1 MKKRVSVKTLKK
13 EFRNNGFFLSGFYRE
28 KAPCISA
35 DDFTDR
41 DVETARARG
50 YDCVPMQ
57 GYYYVFKKD

>member
-1 MKKRVSVKTLKK
+1 MKKRVSVTMLKK
-13 EFRNNGFFLSGFYRE
+13 EFRNNGFFLSGFFRE
-28 KAPCISA
+28 KAPCISF

>member
-1 MKKRVSVKTLKK
+1 MRKRVSVSTLKK

-28 KAPCISA
+28 RVPYISF

-50 YDCVPMQ
+50 YTCVPMQ

>member
-1 MKKRVSVKTLKK
+1 MQKRVSVATLKK
-13 EFRNNGFFLSGFYRE
+13 EFRNNGFFLSGFFRG
-28 KAPCISA
+28 KAPCISF